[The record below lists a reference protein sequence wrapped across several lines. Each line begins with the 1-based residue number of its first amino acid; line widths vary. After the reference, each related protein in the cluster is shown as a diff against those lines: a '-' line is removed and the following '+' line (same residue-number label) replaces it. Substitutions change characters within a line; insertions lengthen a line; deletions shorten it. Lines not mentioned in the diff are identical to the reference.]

1 MLARSKMSR
10 EGAKALG
17 IHKSLPDH
25 TPKKPGLLKRGAELV
40 NTFRSKVKK
49 WGDEGLAKHK
59 EKQQDRLQTAKTK
72 AMGREGKREP
82 GMFSKLA
89 GAAKRVIGRVGD
101 HVAASARARAPRLTH
116 MAIGKEKSGEA
127 EARKVRQSALAK
139 KELGVGS
146 SPKISGRAGS
156 KGKSSP
162 PRPRITTQ
170 AQRAQSKEAG
180 GAGKVKIELPRSYA
194 QGMSN
199 NSSSANQ
206 KSKARARGKVKAAM
220 AGGA

>member
-116 MAIGKEKSGEA
+116 MAIGKEKIRRGRGQESSPECLSQEGA
-127 EARKVRQSALAK
+127 WRGLIAKDFWQGWKQRKKQSAETK
-139 KELGVGS
+139 DHN
-146 SPKISGRAGS
+146 AGAACTV
-156 KGKSSP
+156 KGGW
-162 PRPRITTQ
+162 RR
-170 AQRAQSKEAG
+170 R
-180 GAGKVKIELPRSYA
+180 
-194 QGMSN
+194 
-199 NSSSANQ
+199 
-206 KSKARARGKVKAAM
+206 
-220 AGGA
+220 